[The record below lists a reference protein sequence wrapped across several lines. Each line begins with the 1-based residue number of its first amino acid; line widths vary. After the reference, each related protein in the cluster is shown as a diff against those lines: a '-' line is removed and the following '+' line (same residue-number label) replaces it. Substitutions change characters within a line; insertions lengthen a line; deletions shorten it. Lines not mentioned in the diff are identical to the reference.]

1 MKNSRRK
8 TLKTLGVS
16 GAALSLLGVNPL
28 LSACSSS
35 SQKTSDTESDSN
47 AAASAATELF
57 FNISLA
63 QWSLHRSLF
72 GDAISSWDNFGK
84 LWAESPDNVLR
95 GELKPVD
102 FPTIAKR
109 DYGITAVEYVN
120 VFYFSKKNDKQFW
133 YDLRKQ
139 CDEQGVKSL
148 LIMCD
153 REGNLGDTDEEA
165 RKQAVENHYGW
176 VDAAQILGC
185 HSIRVNAA
193 GNGTAEEVKSAAI
206 DGLGQ
211 LVSYSSQSGI
221 SVIVE
226 NHGGYSSNGQWLAN
240 VIEGVGSKYCGTLPD
255 FGNFCIE
262 GHHGDCKE
270 EYDKYQGVKELMPYA
285 KGVSGKTHE
294 FDAEGNEV
302 NTDFVKMLQIVKD
315 SGFTGYI
322 DIEYEG
328 GGLSESE
335 GIKATKALLEK
346 AGKAVS

>member
-1 MKNSRRK
+1 MKNTRRK

-16 GAALSLLGVNPL
+16 GAALGILGASNWIA
-28 LSACSSS
+28 ACSSPS
-35 SQKTSDTESDSN
+35 KKTEETTEETKEVE
-47 AAASAATELF
+47 ASADLF
-57 FNISLA
+57 FKISLA
-63 QWSLHRSLF
+63 QWSLHRSFF

-84 LWAESPDNVLR
+84 LWDESPDNVLL

-109 DYGITAVEYVN
+109 DFGVEAVEYVN

-133 YDLRKQ
+133 HDMRKQ

-153 REGNLGDTDEEA
+153 REGNLGDTNEEA
-165 RKQAVENHYGW
+165 RIQAVENHYAW

-193 GNGTAEEVKSAAI
+193 GEGTAEEVKAAAI
-206 DGLGQ
+206 DGLSR
-211 LVSYSSQSGI
+211 LTDYAAQSGI

-226 NHGGYSSNGQWLAN
+226 NHGGYSSNGQWLSS
-240 VIEGVGSKYCGTLPD
+240 VIEGVGSDYCGTLPD
-255 FGNFCIE
+255 FGNFCID
-262 GHHGDCKE
+262 GWHGSCKE
-270 EYDKYQGVKELMPYA
+270 EDDKYQGGKELMPYA

-302 NTDFVKMLQIVKD
+302 NTDYFKMLQIVKD
-315 SGFTGYI
+315 AGFKGYI

-328 GGLSESE
+328 AELSEPE

>member
-16 GAALSLLGVNPL
+16 GAALGILGASNWIA
-28 LSACSSS
+28 ACSSPT
-35 SQKTSDTESDSN
+35 KTTEGATDETKDT
-47 AAASAATELF
+47 AASADLF
-57 FNISLA
+57 FQISLA
-63 QWSLHRSLF
+63 QWSLHRSFF

-95 GELKPVD
+95 GELKPID

-109 DYGITAVEYVN
+109 DFGVTAVEFVN
-120 VFYFSKKNDKQFW
+120 TFYFSKKNDKQFW
-133 YDLRKQ
+133 YDMRKQ

-153 REGNLGDTDEEA
+153 REGNLGDADEEA
-165 RKQAVENHYGW
+165 RIKAVENHYAW

-193 GNGTAEEVKSAAI
+193 GEGTAEEVKAAAI
-206 DGLGQ
+206 DGLSR
-211 LVSYSSQSGI
+211 LVDYAAQSDI

-226 NHGGYSSNGQWLAN
+226 NHGGYSSNGEWLSS
-240 VIEGVGSKYCGTLPD
+240 VIAGVGSKYCGTLPD
-255 FGNFCIE
+255 FGNFCID
-262 GHHGDCKE
+262 GHHGNCNE
-270 EYDKYQGVKELMPYA
+270 AYDKYKGVKELMPYA

-294 FDAEGNEV
+294 FDADGNEV
-302 NTDFVKMLQIVKD
+302 NTDFYKMLQIVKD
-315 SGFTGYI
+315 AGFKGYI

-328 GGLSESE
+328 AELPEPD